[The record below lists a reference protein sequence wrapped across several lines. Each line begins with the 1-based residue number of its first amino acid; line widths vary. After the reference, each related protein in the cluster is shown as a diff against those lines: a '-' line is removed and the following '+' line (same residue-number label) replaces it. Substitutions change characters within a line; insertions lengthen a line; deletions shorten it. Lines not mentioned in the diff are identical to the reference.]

1 MFPESNFDELEQKT
15 GDSHDSSKIYKIKY
29 QINIL
34 PGIGVHNKVDGNG
47 KPDLFNNQID
57 FMDMLY
63 NCEEID
69 IFKAKTILPFI

>member
-1 MFPESNFDELEQKT
+1 VFPESNFDELKEKT
-15 GDSHDSSKIYKIKY
+15 GDQDSSKIYKIKY

-47 KPDLFNNQID
+47 EPELLNNQID

-63 NCEEID
+63 NTEEID
-69 IFKAKTILPFI
+69 IFKSKAILPFI